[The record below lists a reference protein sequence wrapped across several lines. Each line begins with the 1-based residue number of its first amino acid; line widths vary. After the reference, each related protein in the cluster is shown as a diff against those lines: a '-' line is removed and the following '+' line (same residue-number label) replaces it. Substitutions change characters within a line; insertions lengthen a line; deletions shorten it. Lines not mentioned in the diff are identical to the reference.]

1 MGKDENQSPDS
12 KREQDDIC
20 LAGGSVEGGGI
31 KWKGQ
36 RPDGH
41 GQRVVIAGEE
51 EYRGVKW

>member
-41 GQRVVIAGEE
+41 GQQCGDC
-51 EYRGVKW
+51 RGGGV